1 MIHRYPLSC
10 ADRDALIVQAT
21 SAAHC
26 WLVVCAGA
34 VLAALA
40 SLIHIA

>member
-1 MIHRYPLSC
+1 MIHRCPLSC
-10 ADRDALIVQAT
+10 ADRDTLIVQAA

-34 VLAALA
+34 VLTALA
-40 SLIHIA
+40 GLIHIA